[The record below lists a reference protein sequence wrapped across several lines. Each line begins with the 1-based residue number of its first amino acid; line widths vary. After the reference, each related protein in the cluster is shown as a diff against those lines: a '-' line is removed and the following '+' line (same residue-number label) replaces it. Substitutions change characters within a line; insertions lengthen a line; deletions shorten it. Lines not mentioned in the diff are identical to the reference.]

1 MVAVRRALSDSS
13 SNDTPQMS
21 SYSFLVTVV
30 GSTATWR
37 AVVVVVE
44 DMRGGANA
52 DAAVN
57 EVAAKRE
64 YVMLRRVVEEEELG
78 FEVLKDVVM
87 VVWYFLVVSKI
98 RLR

>member
-1 MVAVRRALSDSS
+1 
-13 SNDTPQMS
+13 MS

-30 GSTATWR
+30 GSTATWS
-37 AVVVVVE
+37 AVVVIVVE

-64 YVMLRRVVEEEELG
+64 YVMLRRVAEEEELG

>member
-1 MVAVRRALSDSS
+1 
-13 SNDTPQMS
+13 MS

-30 GSTATWR
+30 GSTATWS
-37 AVVVVVE
+37 AVVVIVVE
-44 DMRGGANA
+44 DMRGGAKA

-64 YVMLRRVVEEEELG
+64 YVMRRVEEEEELG